1 MGDSGPAHEVATFS
15 SRADDLH
22 TGGIL
27 LVIYPRDCPATWSS
41 SVHSVRLRSQIYNTL
56 LEELPEGHR
65 DTVDYEHCISSA
77 DKWSVR
83 DNHID
88 FRGHAASMCPGS

>member
-41 SVHSVRLRSQIYNTL
+41 SVHSVRLKSQIYNTL
-56 LEELPEGHR
+56 LE
-65 DTVDYEHCISSA
+65 
-77 DKWSVR
+77 
-83 DNHID
+83 D
-88 FRGHAASMCPGS
+88 FQKAIGTQLTMSTAFHPQTNGQSERTI